1 MTKKNDCKEE
11 EFNQLSENTNAFS
24 KLFQGELNAKAKIKS
39 RSTNN
44 LNPSESY
51 SDSVNCRDK
60 DNFITPQLHCITG
73 DKLRPKSA
81 MDKLPADVA
90 ATLANEKQG
99 RRNKNGSITCI
110 FCNLNFG

>member
-1 MTKKNDCKEE
+1 MTKKNDCQED
-11 EFNQLSENTNAFS
+11 EFNQLSEFS

-39 RSTNN
+39 KSMK
-44 LNPSESY
+44 NPSESFNP
-51 SDSVNCRDK
+51 S
-60 DNFITPQLHCITG
+60 ITPQLHCITG
-73 DKLRPKSA
+73 DKLRSKSA

-110 FCNLNFG
+110 YCNLNFG